1 MIEASYEASNLKPEK
16 LENLI
21 LKNLQNFKENLEL
34 FFSGTLKRVIESIK
48 ELTNIRINNKYII

>member
-1 MIEASYEASNLKPEK
+1 MIEASYETSNLKPEK

-34 FFSGTLKRVIESIK
+34 SLYWYIKK
-48 ELTNIRINNKYII
+48 EL

>member
-34 FFSGTLKRVIESIK
+34 SFCRYIK
-48 ELTNIRINNKYII
+48 KSYRKH